1 MPTPRTVTETLN
13 RIETTPASNDPH
25 RLRFYLSTPVKVIRF
40 KVGLNLHR
48 KLFRFPG
55 VDMTYSSI

>member
-40 KVGLNLHR
+40 KVALTYIGNGLDSQ
-48 KLFRFPG
+48 
-55 VDMTYSSI
+55 VWT